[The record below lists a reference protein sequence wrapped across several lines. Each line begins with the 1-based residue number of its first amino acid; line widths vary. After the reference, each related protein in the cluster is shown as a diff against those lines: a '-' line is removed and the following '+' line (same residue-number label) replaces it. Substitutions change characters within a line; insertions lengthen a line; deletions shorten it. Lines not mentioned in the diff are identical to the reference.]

1 MSKTSEIE
9 EWQNAARRYRQLA
22 LMATVR
28 SSRKLLERLAVE
40 AEAMAEDIADREA
53 LPRKPSVGS

>member
-1 MSKTSEIE
+1 MSKVSEIE
-9 EWQNAARRYRQLA
+9 EWRNAARRYRQLA

-53 LPRKPSVGS
+53 LPRKPSVAS